1 MKAGTSWITIEFK
14 QPSTKEWVFT
24 RGYPLDGDN
33 AAEMVAQCFA
43 DLENE
48 KRNGI
53 LPPEDYRIGFKK
65 IPENVVKI
73 KKRTVF

>member
-14 QPSTKEWVFT
+14 KPVDKEWVFT

-48 KRNGI
+48 RRNGI
-53 LPPEDYRIGFKK
+53 LPPEDYRIGFMK
-65 IPENVVKI
+65 IPE
-73 KKRTVF
+73 KKV